1 MTTNAKERRR
11 ELATA
16 SCGTNFPALGVTADG
31 DSVKSYS
38 FIYHRKRL
46 GALRGAKAEIITGR
60 PITVVFGM
68 ISPVSAR
75 HAPSTVL
82 ITFAD
87 GTCHERK
94 LRSGGGGISSPGL
107 MRHAQDQ
114 ARRFNALAAL
124 A

>member
-1 MTTNAKERRR
+1 MTTNAKDRRH
-11 ELATA
+11 ELLTA
-16 SCGTNFPALGVTADG
+16 ACGTNFQALGVLTDG
-31 DSVKSYS
+31 GEVKSG
-38 FIYHRKRL
+38 FMRKRL
-46 GALRGAKAEIITGR
+46 GLLRGAKAEIVEGR
-60 PITVVFGM
+60 PITVVFGL

-94 LRSGGGGISSPGL
+94 LRSGGGGISSAGL

-114 ARRFNALAAL
+114 AGRFNALAAL